1 MSLNPTDLKK
11 LKDAFNTWASNHPKP
26 NEPAIASSSG
36 EISPRQFAR
45 DIQNE
50 TPAGKQ
56 YLEIFAYAINN
67 KLATVDE
74 IVADFTEPS
83 PKPPTP

>member
-11 LKDAFNTWASNHPKP
+11 LKDAFNTWASNHPKL
-26 NEPAIASSSG
+26 NEPAIESFSG
-36 EISPRQFAR
+36 AISPRQFAR

-50 TPAGKQ
+50 TPAGKEF
-56 YLEIFAYAINN
+56 LKIFEYAINN

-74 IVADFTEPS
+74 IVADFTAPS
-83 PKPPTP
+83 PPKP